1 MNLGER
7 DAFVRGFFLAV
18 KLMIEAMSREQN
30 WRALFR
36 PVLREENIRSRTR
49 ENQIKPTQAICR
61 GVWAKKAQARSPDGF
76 WSLCFFDRV
85 AVLSYVFC
93 VTTKSRVK
101 RLYSTLHNHKMQE
114 YF

>member
-36 PVLREENIRSRTR
+36 PVLREENIRSRYPGKSNKAHTGDLSR
-49 ENQIKPTQAICR
+49 FVGT
-61 GVWAKKAQARSPDGF
+61 KKHR
-76 WSLCFFDRV
+76 LRV
-85 AVLSYVFC
+85 RMDSEACAFLIVSQY
-93 VTTKSRVK
+93 
-101 RLYSTLHNHKMQE
+101 
-114 YF
+114 